1 MLMAEHIIRDFGED
15 LSGLTIGL
23 WGLAFKPETDD
34 IREAPA
40 LDIASEL
47 IKRGATVRAYDPAA
61 MEASQKVLPELICCE
76 DAYDALTGADVM
88 TIVTEWNEFRML
100 DLTRAKKLMA
110 APRMVDMRNIYDGAS
125 MAAAG
130 FEYKGVGV

>member
-1 MLMAEHIIRDFGED
+1 MVDRVVAILGGDVEGKTVGMLG
-15 LSGLTIGL
+15 LS
-23 WGLAFKPETDD
+23 FKPETDD

-40 LDIASEL
+40 LYIASEL

-100 DLTRAKKLMA
+100 DLTRAKEVMA
-110 APRMVDMRNIYDGAS
+110 APRMVDMRNIYGGAS